1 MSKVTH
7 ACNLRS
13 SQVKERGLR
22 VQGQSELGNREER
35 WEESR
40 RNENY
45 KKNTCLHICTNYS
58 HNNFAVR
65 DKITYSEPNVSDH
78 TLC

>member
-7 ACNLRS
+7 ACNLRT

-35 WEESR
+35 WEESG
-40 RNENY
+40 RNEN
-45 KKNTCLHICTNYS
+45 HIKTHVYIYILII
-58 HNNFAVR
+58 H
-65 DKITYSEPNVSDH
+65 IT
-78 TLC
+78 TLL